1 MSNRRREIRTIVRK
15 ALFSKT
21 HAEDRVF
28 DFDIRP
34 VQSEKMIPCINIMI
48 KEETIDKSFENY
60 QLIKRDAE
68 LKIIIYSLLNN
79 ENIIDDLC
87 AQVEAEICG
96 INSSDFLFEL
106 EKTEFYFDGLTV
118 KNMLSAVLSYNCSY
132 YTKEIPNITTD
143 NLEEI
148 GVEIT
153 HV

>member
-1 MSNRRREIRTIVRK
+1 MTAMSNRRREIRTIVRK

-68 LKIIIYSLLNN
+68 LKIIIYSLSFWP
-79 ENIIDDLC
+79 ID
-87 AQVEAEICG
+87 
-96 INSSDFLFEL
+96 
-106 EKTEFYFDGLTV
+106 
-118 KNMLSAVLSYNCSY
+118 
-132 YTKEIPNITTD
+132 
-143 NLEEI
+143 
-148 GVEIT
+148 
-153 HV
+153 